1 MRITIV
7 NGDPVSGSGFDSYVG
22 GVTGRLLAA
31 GHEVVRLDL
40 RDMDIRG
47 CTGCWGCWVKT
58 PGECVARDESAD
70 VCRAVIGADLALF
83 ASPMRMGF
91 TTALLKRATD
101 KLIPLIHPY
110 ITIEGGEMH
119 HLPRYERYPS
129 LGLLLGAGPDTDDED
144 IEITR
149 GMWERTARN
158 IKSRLAFVALAD
170 RPFEEV
176 ADELAAVA

>member
-1 MRITIV
+1 MRIAIL
-7 NGDPVSGSGFDSYVG
+7 NGDPDDGSAFDTYVG
-22 GVTGRLLAA
+22 GVAGRLDAS
-31 GHEVVRLDL
+31 GHDVARLDL
-40 RDMDIRG
+40 RKIDIRG

-70 VCRAVIGADLALF
+70 VCRAVIGADLVLF

-91 TTALLKRATD
+91 TSALLKRASD

-119 HLPRYERYPS
+119 HLPRYERYP
-129 LGLLLGAGPDTDDED
+129 LIGLLLGAGPETDDED
-144 IEITR
+144 IAITR
-149 GMWERTARN
+149 AMWERTARN
-158 IKSRLAFVALAD
+158 LKSRLALVAIAD
-170 RPFEEV
+170 GRPEEV